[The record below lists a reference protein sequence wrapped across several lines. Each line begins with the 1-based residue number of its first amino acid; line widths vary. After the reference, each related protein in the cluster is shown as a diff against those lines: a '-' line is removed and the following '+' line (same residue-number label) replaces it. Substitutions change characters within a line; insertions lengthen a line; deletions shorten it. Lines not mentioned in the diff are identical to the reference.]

1 MLRHTQRVERK
12 ASSRIIA
19 CVTCPESFMKL
30 AAPLATLL
38 LLTAAQASAQ
48 SGPEDNDKRS
58 VQGWYNELTPMKP
71 GADFASRLKLPRGY
85 SVSVWAQGLGNT
97 RMIAV
102 ASNGDIYVSRRSE
115 ADIIR
120 LADRNGDGRADGAPT
135 VVVNRPGLHGLTI
148 HDGNLYFMTAREV
161 FRAPLR
167 PDGGIG
173 PVETLIDD
181 LPDAGQHLNRTLA
194 VGPDQMLY
202 ISAGS
207 TCNACDE
214 SSQEN
219 ATLIRASLDGK
230 SRRIWASGLRNT
242 IGFGWHPR
250 TGELWGWD
258 QGIDWLGNDLQRE
271 EVNKIERGARYGWPY
286 IFEDGKRN
294 PQDEPPGG
302 LTAAQWAAASRN
314 PTLMYTAHAAGMQWA
329 FHPGG
334 GFGPDVAGDAFVAMR
349 GSWNRKPASGYE
361 VVRVRFGPDGQA
373 TRIEPF
379 LTGFMSADGR
389 GHYGRV
395 SGLAV
400 MRDGALL
407 LSDDA
412 NGILY
417 RISYDGARGMAAP
430 YAPPAG
436 PMLEQAA
443 RGTNV
448 PLLLARPEGR
458 ASTPR
463 TVAITAAAFAA
474 NGAIPREHT
483 EYGLG
488 FSPELSWTAVPGAAS
503 YALVVED
510 PDGSAHP
517 VVHWTAWNI
526 PATTTRLPAGLQERD
541 RLNGGPLEGIMQGAT
556 SRGTVGW
563 YGPRPPKGDRPHPYH
578 FQLLAL
584 DTTLNLPLGA
594 TRDQLA
600 AALAGH
606 VIARGEIVG
615 TYAEPTGR

>member
-1 MLRHTQRVERK
+1 MQLV
-12 ASSRIIA
+12 
-19 CVTCPESFMKL
+19 
-30 AAPLATLL
+30 PLATLL
-38 LLTAAQASAQ
+38 LLMAAPAVGQ
-48 SGPEDNDKRS
+48 SSPEDNDKLPVRA
-58 VQGWYNELTPMKP
+58 WFNELTPIKP
-71 GADFASRLKLPRGY
+71 DSDFVSQLKVPRGY
-85 SVSVWAQGLGNT
+85 RVSVWAQGLGNA

-102 ASNGDIYVSRRSE
+102 APDGAIYVSRRSE

-120 LADRNGDGRADGAPT
+120 LVDRNGDGRADGPP
-135 VVVNRPGLHGLTI
+135 VPVVNRPGLHGLTI
-148 HDGNLYFMTAREV
+148 HGGQLYFMTAREV
-161 FRAPLR
+161 FRAPLL

-173 PVETLIDD
+173 RVETLIDD

-194 VGPDQMLY
+194 VGPDEMLY

-219 ATLIRASLDGK
+219 AALIRASLDGK
-230 SRRIWASGLRNT
+230 SRTVWASGLRNT

-271 EVNKIERGARYGWPY
+271 EVNRIERGARYGWPY
-286 IFEDGKRN
+286 VFEDGKRN

-302 LTAAQWAAASRN
+302 LSAAQWAAASRN
-314 PTLMYTAHAAGMQWA
+314 PALMYTAHAAGMQWA

-334 GFGPDVAGDAFVAMR
+334 GFGPDVGGDAFVAMR

-361 VVRVRFGPDGQA
+361 IVRVRFGGDGQA

-379 LTGFMSADGR
+379 LTGFMSTDGR
-389 GHYGRV
+389 SHYGRP

-400 MRDGALL
+400 MRDGSLILA
-407 LSDDA
+407 DDA
-412 NGILY
+412 NGVLY
-417 RISYDGARGMAAP
+417 RISFDNAHGSAAAYD
-430 YAPPAG
+430 PPAG

-443 RGTNV
+443 RGANV
-448 PLLLARPEGR
+448 QLLLLQRLKAQPG
-458 ASTPR
+458 PGG
-463 TVAITAAAFAA
+463 AIAVSAAAIRA
-474 NGAIPREHT
+474 NGAIPREHS

-488 FSPELSWTAVPGAAS
+488 FSPDVSWAAVPGARS
-503 YALVVED
+503 YAIVVED
-510 PDGSAHP
+510 PAGSARP

-526 PATTTRLPAGLQERD
+526 PAATTRLPAGLQERD
-541 RLNGGPLEGIMQGAT
+541 RLTGGPLEGIMQGAT

-578 FQLLAL
+578 FQVVAL
-584 DTTLNLPLGA
+584 DRMLDLPLGA

-600 AALAGH
+600 AAMAGH
-606 VIARGEIVG
+606 VIATGELVG
-615 TYAEPTGR
+615 TFAEPVGS

>member
-1 MLRHTQRVERK
+1 
-12 ASSRIIA
+12 
-19 CVTCPESFMKL
+19 MKL
-30 AAPLATLL
+30 VPLATVLL
-38 LLTAAQASAQ
+38 LAGAPAIGQ
-48 SGPEDNDKRS
+48 SSPEDNDKRP
-58 VQGWYNELTPMKP
+58 VRAWFNELTPIKP
-71 GADFASRLKLPRGY
+71 GGDFVSRLKLPSGY
-85 SVSVWAQGLGNT
+85 RVSVWAQGLGNA

-102 ASNGDIYVSRRSE
+102 APDGAVYVSRRSE

-120 LADRNGDGRADGAPT
+120 VVDRNGDGRADAPP
-135 VVVNRPGLHGLTI
+135 VSVVNRPGLHGLAI
-148 HDGNLYFMTAREV
+148 HAGQLYFMTAREV
-161 FRAPLR
+161 FRAPLL

-173 PVETLIDD
+173 RVETIIDD
-181 LPDAGQHLNRTLA
+181 LPDAGQHPNRTLA
-194 VGPDQMLY
+194 VGPDAMLY

-214 SSQEN
+214 SSQES

-230 SRRIWASGLRNT
+230 SRRVWASGLRNT

-271 EVNKIERGARYGWPY
+271 EVNKLEAGARYGWPY
-286 IFEDGKRN
+286 VFEDGKRN

-302 LTAAQWAAASRN
+302 LTAAQWAASSRN
-314 PTLMYTAHAAGMQWA
+314 PALMYTAHAAGMQWA

-361 VVRVRFGPDGQA
+361 IVRVRFGADGQA

-379 LTGFMSADGR
+379 LTGFMSTDGR
-389 GHYGRV
+389 SHYGRPA
-395 SGLAV
+395 GLAV
-400 MRDGALL
+400 MRDGSLL

-412 NGILY
+412 NGVLY
-417 RISYDGARGMAAP
+417 RIRYDGAKGTAAP

-443 RGTNV
+443 RGSNV
-448 PLLLARPEGR
+448 PLLLQRPEGR
-458 ASTPR
+458 ARTGTAIAVSTD
-463 TVAITAAAFAA
+463 AFPA
-474 NGAIPREHT
+474 NGPIPRDHT

-488 FSPELSWTAVPGAAS
+488 FSPALSWAAVTGAKS
-503 YALVVED
+503 YAIVAED
-510 PDGSAHP
+510 PDGAARP

-541 RLNGGPLEGIMQGAT
+541 RLTGGALDGIMQGAT

-563 YGPRPPKGDRPHPYH
+563 YGPRPPKGDRPHRYH
-578 FQLLAL
+578 FQIIAL
-584 DTTLNLPLGA
+584 DQMLDLPLGA

-600 AALAGH
+600 SAIAGH
-606 VIARGEIVG
+606 VIGTGDLVG
-615 TYAEPTGR
+615 TYAEPGPG